1 MSHVRHAWTLF
12 AAWSVTA
19 ALTAQ
24 NGQPR
29 PLFHAGRSELVVLP
43 VAVSDRNGAFVGDL
57 TRDRF
62 LVYDNKR
69 IQDIAYFTSADAP
82 VSVALVVDSSASM
95 GAKLAEVRVATHRFA
110 ALSHPEDEL
119 LIYAFNDSVRETFE
133 GQPIPAGDAN
143 ELDAAL
149 GAFHAEGRT
158 ALYDALAA
166 ALDAVEQR
174 PLSRKVVILMS
185 DGGDNASTATLAEV
199 LERARRS
206 SVTIYTIG
214 LFDPFDPDANAGVLE
229 SLADTTGGRR
239 FLPRSPGP
247 LMQACEQIAREIR
260 SAYTLSYVP
269 PERDAQYHHV
279 EVRATRGDGR
289 HLVVRTRPGYLAA
302 APTR

>member
-1 MSHVRHAWTLF
+1 MSHVKHAWTLLV
-12 AAWSVTA
+12 ALSVTA
-19 ALTAQ
+19 TPTAQ
-24 NGQPR
+24 SGQ

-43 VAVSDRNGAFVGDL
+43 VTVSDRNGAVVGDL

-69 IQDIAYFTSADAP
+69 VQDIAYFTSADAP

-95 GAKLAEVRVATHRFA
+95 GRKLAEVRVATQRFA

-119 LIYAFNDSVRETFE
+119 LIYAFNDSVHEMFG

-143 ELDAAL
+143 ELEAAL
-149 GAFHAEGRT
+149 HAFHAEGRT
-158 ALYDALAA
+158 ALYDALVS
-166 ALDAVEQR
+166 ALDAVERR
-174 PLSRKVVILMS
+174 PLSRKVVIVLS
-185 DGGDNASTATLAEV
+185 DGGDNASTAKLVDV

-214 LFDPFDPDANAGVLE
+214 LFDPVDPDANAGVLA
-229 SLADTTGGRR
+229 SLAETTGGRR

-247 LMQACEQIAREIR
+247 LLQACEQIAREIR

-269 PERDAQYHHV
+269 PERDAQFHQV
-279 EVRATRGDGR
+279 EVRATRGDGHR
-289 HLVVRTRPGYLAA
+289 LVVRTRPGYMAA
-302 APTR
+302 APAR